1 MVGKRRP
8 ITEYVSI
15 VAQKEGEANTFPKI
29 SNGRP
34 ANASR
39 LLRSDVFNDE
49 GRDKLGALAFRGGEP
64 QSSSV

>member
-1 MVGKRRP
+1 MVGRRRP
-8 ITEYVSI
+8 VTEYVST
-15 VAQKEGEANTFPKI
+15 VAQKECATSTFPKI

-49 GRDKLGALAFRGGEP
+49 GRDKVNALALRGGEP